1 MIELRA
7 LNIHLLAGIRL
18 WELTVTQLE
27 VVGGLRNLIYFIG
40 EQVLRAVLASWILLV
55 LMLVLMLLLLLLK
68 DVILLLLM
76 LCRCNDGQDF
86 SLLLRLHAL
95 IVVRRDST

>member
-55 LMLVLMLLLLLLK
+55 LMLMLLLLLLK

>member
-55 LMLVLMLLLLLLK
+55 LMLMLLLLLLLK